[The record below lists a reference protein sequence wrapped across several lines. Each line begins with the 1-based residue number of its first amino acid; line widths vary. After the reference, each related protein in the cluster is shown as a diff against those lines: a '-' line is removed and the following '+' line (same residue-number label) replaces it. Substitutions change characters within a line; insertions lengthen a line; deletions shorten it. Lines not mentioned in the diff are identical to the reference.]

1 MFIEEDLQELRRQ
14 RFAPH
19 AVVNYLRRVAAHVRA
34 QLDANPA
41 AVRSIWSVALGFF
54 AADFLAAVALALGTE
69 RPLASRFFLDTAL
82 AIPPTF
88 AFVTLN
94 LGLLRDASGY
104 RLSALN
110 VPITLTLLRV
120 VLVPGLSLLLIQHR
134 FALAFA
140 IYLLASLTD
149 VADGWIARRAGQ
161 VTRLGTV
168 LDPLVDIIFN
178 LTLFCALAATRLL
191 PAWVAWVAVL
201 RYGLLLVGGACLY
214 VFVGPLR
221 IQPTLFGRMTG
232 VVIAAL
238 VGLLTLLHAL
248 RGALADA
255 LAPLTSIALGVLLSA
270 TVAQVVVLGWY
281 NLRVMQGK
289 TESQGRVV
297 GDVRWGAR

>member
-1 MFIEEDLQELRRQ
+1 MFIEEDLQELRRE

-54 AADFLAAVALALGTE
+54 AADFLTAVALALGTE
-69 RPLASRFFLDTAL
+69 RLLASRFFLDTAL
-82 AIPPTF
+82 VIPPTF

-94 LGLLRDASGY
+94 LGLLRDANGY

-120 VLVPGLSLLLIQHR
+120 VLVPGLALLLIEHH

-140 IYLLASLTD
+140 IYLLASFTD

-161 VTRLGTV
+161 ITRLGTV
-168 LDPLVDIIFN
+168 LDPLVDIVFN
-178 LTLFCALAATRLL
+178 LTLFCALAASGLL
-191 PAWVAWVAVL
+191 PAWVGWVAVL
-201 RYGLLLVGGACLY
+201 RYGLLLVGGAGLY

-255 LAPLTSIALGVLLSA
+255 LAPLTSVALGALLSA

-281 NLRVMQGK
+281 NLRVMRGK
-289 TESQGRVV
+289 AESQGRVV